1 MPNLLDNGSKCK
13 NSEGLGVPNK
23 NHSKSRT

>member
-13 NSEGLGVPNK
+13 NSEGLGIQIK
-23 NHSKSRT
+23 NSSKSRT